1 MKILKSIGL
10 YFVYP
15 LFTFILGIFAHIGY
29 LNYFYPNKY
38 LPQKESYFLDDTAY
52 EVSNTQKPITT
63 CDTRY
68 IIVELN
74 KTDNTSNEIETKIPE
89 KYMGM
94 TRDRLEDALMEYQQ
108 NPTLEDL
115 EKGFINIQLDN
126 FSSQEVRIS
135 KTYHPVPIDKKS
147 GYYLMVLD
155 GKVVVMEEDKKTIY
169 LTTDIYAEALSDSL
183 KQELILGKFI
193 NDIEDLYRFLES
205 YTS

>member
-15 LFTFILGIFAHIGY
+15 FFTFILGILTHIGY
-29 LNYFYPNKY
+29 LNYFYPNKFV
-38 LPQKESYFLDDTAY
+38 PPKETYFLEDTSY
-52 EVSNTQKPITT
+52 EVSNTQKQITT

-68 IIVELN
+68 IIVEFN
-74 KTDNTSNEIETKIPE
+74 KNNNTQTEIETKIPE

-94 TRDRLEDALMEYQQ
+94 TRENLEDALIEYQQ

-115 EKGFINIQLDN
+115 EKGFINIQLEN
-126 FSSQEVRIS
+126 FSTKEIRIC
-135 KTYHPVPIDKKS
+135 KTYDLITTDKKS

-155 GKVVVMEEDKKTIY
+155 GKIVVMEEDKETIY
-169 LTTDIYAEALSDSL
+169 LTTDIYVEALSDSL

-193 NDIEDLYRFLES
+193 YDLEELYGFLES